1 MVEKLTVLIQL
12 KNILEHVLM
21 PEDSEF
27 VYVVRSGQSVMF
39 APPCVFSRLV

>member
-1 MVEKLTVLIQL
+1 MSKKINSSDMYK
-12 KNILEHVLM
+12 KNLEHVLM